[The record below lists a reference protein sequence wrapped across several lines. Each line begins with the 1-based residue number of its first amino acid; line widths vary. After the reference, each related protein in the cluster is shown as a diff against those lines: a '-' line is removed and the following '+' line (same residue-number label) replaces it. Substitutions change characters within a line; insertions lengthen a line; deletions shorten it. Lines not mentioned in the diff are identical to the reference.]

1 MQGTRLITMIAVVV
15 LLPFLLLAGS
25 FYYKTEMELNPVV
38 TEVSPHGKAELTICQ
53 VGEPAWPFG
62 PTDCRFDLYVDNKR
76 VVKYPFSIH
85 NDGVPAS
92 ENNFCITWYEDHVQ
106 ILVSAEEQFDEV
118 CSIYFDGMVGWMQK
132 DKV

>member
-1 MQGTRLITMIAVVV
+1 MSILRIFALIAAILV
-15 LLPFLLLAGS
+15 LLMMLLAGS
-25 FYYKTEMELNPVV
+25 VYYVTEMELTPVV
-38 TEVSPHGKAELTICQ
+38 TEVSPNGKAELTICQ

-92 ENNFCITWYEDHVQ
+92 ENNFCITWYEDYVQ
-106 ILVSAEEQFDEV
+106 ILVSAEEQLDEV